1 LKKPQKRS
9 QQPSRDVQ
17 QHEQQ
22 GDRERGRN

>member
-1 LKKPQKRS
+1 LKKPGKQS
-9 QQPSRDVQ
+9 QQPSRNVQ

>member
-1 LKKPQKRS
+1 LKKSGKRS

-22 GDRERGRN
+22 GDHERRKN